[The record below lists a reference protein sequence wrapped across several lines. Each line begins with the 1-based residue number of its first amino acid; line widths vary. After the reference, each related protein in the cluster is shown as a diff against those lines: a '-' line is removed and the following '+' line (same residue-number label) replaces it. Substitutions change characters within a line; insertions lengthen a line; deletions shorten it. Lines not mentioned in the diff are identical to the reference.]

1 MSPDFLALD
10 ENLEI
15 SYDQIDPYG
24 ISETPFPINQAEWS
38 MVATKFFFDM
48 GTEFLAPAS
57 KSLVAIL
64 PRVYFRS
71 QWTGMLWCYFEQY
84 QLTFSEHKFASC
96 ETYVYSRSQYPLID
110 SRALVSLV
118 RYIGL
123 YFRAQHLKPSNLLGV
138 FDLSCDWYICQ
149 AFVLFTAR
157 IDCWLWCRALSIFGI
172 QPFLVY
178 LMTRSLEFYSKK
190 VVVTLIV
197 NLVNVFLI
205 YIGYVIAY
213 DLFPLRIQKPS
224 IAFHRVLACCMLNWN
239 QKKEQFEG
247 LVA

>member
-24 ISETPFPINQAEWS
+24 ISETPFPINQSEWS
-38 MVATKFFFDM
+38 MVATNFFFDM

-110 SRALVSLV
+110 SQALVSLV

-123 YFRAQHLKPSNLLGV
+123 YFRAQHLKPINLLGV
-138 FDLSCDWYICQ
+138 
-149 AFVLFTAR
+149 
-157 IDCWLWCRALSIFGI
+157 
-172 QPFLVY
+172 
-178 LMTRSLEFYSKK
+178 
-190 VVVTLIV
+190 
-197 NLVNVFLI
+197 LI
-205 YIGYVIAY
+205 YPVIGTYARHLYSLLHELIAGCGVGLY
-213 DLFPLRIQKPS
+213 RFLGFNPS
-224 IAFHRVLACCMLNWN
+224 WFIS
-239 QKKEQFEG
+239 
-247 LVA
+247 